1 MRLSA
6 QGVQRFVLNKDGFEN
21 LRVFVPSYA
30 EQQQIGA
37 FFKSLDHLITLH
49 QRELNSLKNMK
60 KSLLQQMFI

>member
-49 QRELNSLKNMK
+49 QRM
-60 KSLLQQMFI
+60 LLLFITLILI